1 MIKVA
6 ICQCGSLGTLEENM
20 ANMVRLFKK
29 AVENAKNVDIVT
41 FPEYCYCSPVD
52 NEESHKVAIDLD
64 KPHVFL
70 DTMKALAKEYHV
82 NLIPGSFVTNAPDG
96 RVKNTIVFINRE
108 GEVIAKYNK
117 IHLMVAASYDES
129 SYVSPGDELCVFD
142 SDLGRIGM
150 MVCYDLR
157 FPEQARTMCLDGAK
171 IIFVSS
177 MFPSGVPLPT
187 RVDDWDILVKSTAL
201 TNMTYVVAT
210 NQYGTCHGENSFG
223 RSCLVDP
230 KGLQVTLASGRECI
244 SYGEIDLDYQAAMQE
259 NLGVWRNRRP
269 DVYHIS

>member
-6 ICQCGSLGTLEENM
+6 ICQCGSLGTASENLE
-20 ANMVRLFKK
+20 NMVRLFKK
-29 AVENAKNVDIVT
+29 AMEGNINVDVVT
-41 FPEYCYCSPVD
+41 FPEYCYYSPLD
-52 NEESHKVAIDLD
+52 INESRQVAIDLD
-64 KPHVFL
+64 QPHIFL

-82 NLIPGSFVTNAPDG
+82 NLIPGSFVTRADDG
-96 RVKNTIVFINRE
+96 RVKNTIVFINRD
-108 GEVIAKYNK
+108 GEIIARYDK

-129 SYVSPGDELCVFD
+129 AYVSPGSQMCVFD

-157 FPEQARTMCLDGAK
+157 FPEQARSMCLDGAK
-171 IIFVSS
+171 VLFVSS
-177 MFPSGVPLPT
+177 MFPAGAPLPT

-210 NQYGTCHGENSFG
+210 NQFGSVHGENSFG

-230 KGLQVTLASGRECI
+230 KGLAEAFAGGRECI
-244 SYGEIDLDYQAAMQE
+244 VYGEIDLEYQAALQE

-269 DVYHIS
+269 DVYRV

>member
-6 ICQCGSLGTLEENM
+6 ICQCGSLGTPEENM
-20 ANMVRLFKK
+20 NNMVRLFKQ
-29 AVENAKNVDIVT
+29 AMTNNINVDIVT

-52 NEESHKVAIDLD
+52 INESRKVAIDLD
-64 KPHVFL
+64 QPHVFL

-82 NLIPGSFVTNAPDG
+82 NLIPGSFVTKADDG

-108 GEVIAKYNK
+108 GEIIAKYDK

-129 SYVSPGDELCVFD
+129 AYVSPGSEICVFD

-157 FPEQARTMCLDGAK
+157 FPEQARTMCLEGAK
-171 IIFVSS
+171 VIFVSS
-177 MFPSGVPLPT
+177 MFPSGAALPT
-187 RVDDWDILVKSTAL
+187 RTDDWDILVRSTAL
-201 TNMTYVVAT
+201 LNMTYVVAT
-210 NQYGTCHGENSFG
+210 NQYGHCHGENSFG
-223 RSCLVDP
+223 RSGLIDP
-230 KGLQVTLASGRECI
+230 KGMFTALASHRECI
-244 SYGEIDLDYQAAMQE
+244 VYGDIDLDYQAALQD

-269 DVYHIS
+269 DVYRL

>member
-1 MIKVA
+1 
-6 ICQCGSLGTLEENM
+6 
-20 ANMVRLFKK
+20 
-29 AVENAKNVDIVT
+29 
-41 FPEYCYCSPVD
+41 
-52 NEESHKVAIDLD
+52 
-64 KPHVFL
+64 
-70 DTMKALAKEYHV
+70 
-82 NLIPGSFVTNAPDG
+82 
-96 RVKNTIVFINRE
+96 
-108 GEVIAKYNK
+108 
-117 IHLMVAASYDES
+117 
-129 SYVSPGDELCVFD
+129 
-142 SDLGRIGM
+142 M

-157 FPEQARTMCLDGAK
+157 FPELARSMCLDGAK
-171 IIFVSS
+171 VIFVSS

-244 SYGEIDLDYQAAMQE
+244 SYGEIDLDYQETMQE

-269 DVYHIS
+269 EVYHI